1 MFNVHPTGELIMQRD
16 DKRQVIKALSL
27 VTTIGLNMVAT
38 IVVGLVL
45 GRWADNFFATAPWC
59 TVAGIVLGMA
69 AGFWGTYKRIMHL

>member
-1 MFNVHPTGELIMQRD
+1 MQRD
-16 DKRQVIKALSL
+16 DKRQIMEALTL

-45 GRWADNFFATAPWC
+45 GRWADGYFGTTPWC

-69 AGFWGTYKRIMHL
+69 AGLWGTYQRIMHL